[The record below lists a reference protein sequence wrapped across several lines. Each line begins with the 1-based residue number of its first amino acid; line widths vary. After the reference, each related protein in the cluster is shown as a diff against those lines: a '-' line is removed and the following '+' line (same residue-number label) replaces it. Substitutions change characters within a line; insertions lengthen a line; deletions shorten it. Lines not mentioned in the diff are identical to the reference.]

1 MSSVVKKSSHFT
13 PKLKKKAIRRKG
25 TSLSKPT
32 GIITP
37 PTTQV
42 SQAEGI
48 DKENKE
54 NHEKDIEISSSE
66 KIDKET
72 PNFNF
77 SLQTNKPDISSLVEE
92 DVDPMDA
99 SRKISPD
106 QLQDSESGNESQ
118 EEANEYGDNDIFKKP
133 EELRTYRRQSS
144 IRAQRRLSGIT
155 PNIIRNRTSSTS
167 VSITPTVSVQPEGT
181 DGLGQ
186 APMKIGI
193 PISKPSKRRSLVAH
207 HRPGI
212 KKALALNASII
223 QTPKDSRRLGSDD
236 EDNKDAINLSQAKYV
251 IGIDPKTNKLKK
263 FRTDTG
269 EEESSDNEDKD
280 SDILEDDDASIDS
293 KSRRLKYKLIPLAP
307 KDLDTHITSIKQLPR
322 KVEDSDLELFSQIG
336 VQIDTITMADLCKP
350 SLPIGEIS
358 ENFQLVKEAQEKI
371 RKKKLRKRVDRMRAR
386 TERKTLEEITGAD
399 DKPEEQ
405 ERKKVQN
412 DLLNVDDVPT
422 ESTSIKLSMQNGSIV
437 VDEDSTVV
445 NRHRNHDTS
454 GKSREESN
462 PFENPI
468 TSSTYS
474 KRKHTDRWTPE
485 ELKQFYT
492 ALSTWG
498 TDFTFIAQL
507 FPYRT
512 RKQIKLK
519 FNLEEKKYP
528 EIVEIALRRKLPAD
542 FDKYCDAS
550 KNKFETLE
558 FYNEELKQIRLKHEQ
573 HMAEI
578 VEERQKAIK
587 EDAEA
592 SRRREIEIRTGSK
605 PMTRAEK
612 VKELRKNEM
621 VLGSIDDVKKQ
632 RTETD

>member
-1 MSSVVKKSSHFT
+1 
-13 PKLKKKAIRRKG
+13 
-25 TSLSKPT
+25 
-32 GIITP
+32 
-37 PTTQV
+37 
-42 SQAEGI
+42 
-48 DKENKE
+48 
-54 NHEKDIEISSSE
+54 
-66 KIDKET
+66 
-72 PNFNF
+72 
-77 SLQTNKPDISSLVEE
+77 
-92 DVDPMDA
+92 
-99 SRKISPD
+99 
-106 QLQDSESGNESQ
+106 
-118 EEANEYGDNDIFKKP
+118 
-133 EELRTYRRQSS
+133 
-144 IRAQRRLSGIT
+144 
-155 PNIIRNRTSSTS
+155 
-167 VSITPTVSVQPEGT
+167 
-181 DGLGQ
+181 
-186 APMKIGI
+186 
-193 PISKPSKRRSLVAH
+193 
-207 HRPGI
+207 
-212 KKALALNASII
+212 
-223 QTPKDSRRLGSDD
+223 
-236 EDNKDAINLSQAKYV
+236 
-251 IGIDPKTNKLKK
+251 
-263 FRTDTG
+263 
-269 EEESSDNEDKD
+269 
-280 SDILEDDDASIDS
+280 
-293 KSRRLKYKLIPLAP
+293 
-307 KDLDTHITSIKQLPR
+307 
-322 KVEDSDLELFSQIG
+322 
-336 VQIDTITMADLCKP
+336 
-350 SLPIGEIS
+350 
-358 ENFQLVKEAQEKI
+358 
-371 RKKKLRKRVDRMRAR
+371 
-386 TERKTLEEITGAD
+386 
-399 DKPEEQ
+399 
-405 ERKKVQN
+405 
-412 DLLNVDDVPT
+412 
-422 ESTSIKLSMQNGSIV
+422 MQNGSIV

>member
-25 TSLSKPT
+25 SSISKPT

-42 SQAEGI
+42 SQIDDI
-48 DKENKE
+48 DKANKE
-54 NHEKDIEISSSE
+54 HNVNDIGIASSQ
-66 KIDKET
+66 KIDNKT

-77 SLQTNKPDISSLVEE
+77 SLQTNKPDISNLEE
-92 DVDPMDA
+92 DDVDPMDTT
-99 SRKISPD
+99 KKVSPD
-106 QLQDSESGNESQ
+106 QEEDSESDNESQ
-118 EEANEYGDNDIFKKP
+118 EGANEYGDNDIFKKP

-155 PNIIRNRTSSTS
+155 PNIIRNRTGSTS
-167 VSITPTVSVQPEGT
+167 VSITPTSSVQPEGT
-181 DGLGQ
+181 DGQGQ

-193 PISKPSKRRSLVAH
+193 PISKPSKRRALGAH

-223 QTPKDSRRLGSDD
+223 LTPKESQELATDE
-236 EDNKDAINLSQAKYV
+236 EDNKAAINLSQAKFV
-251 IGIDPKTNKLKK
+251 IGIDPKTNKLRKY
-263 FRTDTG
+263 RTDTG
-269 EEESSDNEDKD
+269 EEESSDNEGKD
-280 SDILEDDDASIDS
+280 SDQEHDS
-293 KSRRLKYKLIPLAP
+293 DSSESRSKRLKHKLIPIAP
-307 KDLDTHITSIKQLPR
+307 KDLDTRITSIKQLPR

-336 VQIDTITMADLCKP
+336 VQVDTITMADLCKP

-371 RKKKLRKRVDRMRAR
+371 RKQKLRKRVDRMRAR
-386 TERKTLEEITGAD
+386 TERKALEEITGVS

-405 ERKKVQN
+405 ERKKAQN
-412 DLLNVDDVPT
+412 ELLNVDDVPT

-437 VDEDSTVV
+437 VDEDSTIV

-558 FYNEELKQIRLKHEQ
+558 FYNEELKQMRLKHEQ

>member
-13 PKLKKKAIRRKG
+13 PKIKKNPIRRKG
-25 TSLSKPT
+25 SSISKQS

-37 PTTQV
+37 PTTQITQT
-42 SQAEGI
+42 SQSDDI
-48 DKENKE
+48 DKDQ
-54 NHEKDIEISSSE
+54 EKDVKSRSQSIES
-66 KIDKET
+66 KT
-72 PNFNF
+72 PPSFNF
-77 SLQTNKPDISSLVEE
+77 SLQTSKPDTSLLEE
-92 DVDPMDA
+92 DVDPMDT
-99 SRKISPD
+99 SRKISQND
-106 QLQDSESGNESQ
+106 LDESESDEENQ
-118 EEANEYGDNDIFKKP
+118 EANEYGDNDIFKKP
-133 EELRTYRRQSS
+133 EDLKTYRRQSS

-155 PNIIRNRTSSTS
+155 PNIIRNRTGSTS
-167 VSITPTVSVQPEGT
+167 LSITPTGSVQPEGA

-193 PISKPSKRRSLVAH
+193 PISKPSKRKSLVNN

-212 KKALALNASII
+212 KKLVLNPSII
-223 QTPKDSRRLGSDD
+223 QTPKESQEIHDDIADSKNSTST
-236 EDNKDAINLSQAKYV
+236 SQAKYV
-251 IGIDPKTNKLKK
+251 IGIDPKTNKLRK
-263 FRTDTG
+263 FRTDNG
-269 EEESSDNEDKD
+269 EEVDANESEHKETELLDEEDGALIEDNT
-280 SDILEDDDASIDS
+280 
-293 KSRRLKYKLIPLAP
+293 RLLRNRLIPVAP
-307 KDLDTHITSIKQLPR
+307 KGLDTRITSIKQLPR
-322 KVEDSDLELFSQIG
+322 KVDDSDLELFSQIG
-336 VQIDTITMADLCKP
+336 VQVDTITMADLCKP

-371 RKKKLRKRVDRMRAR
+371 RKQKLRKRVDRMRAR
-386 TERKTLEEITGAD
+386 TERRALEEITGSSE
-399 DKPEEQ
+399 KPVEQ
-405 ERKKVQN
+405 ERKKAQN
-412 DLLNVDDVPT
+412 DLLNVDAPT

-485 ELKQFYT
+485 ELKQFYN

-558 FYNEELKQIRLKHEQ
+558 FYNEELKQIRVKHEQ

-632 RTETD
+632 RTEAE

>member
-25 TSLSKPT
+25 SSISKPT

-42 SQAEGI
+42 SQADDI
-48 DKENKE
+48 DKANKE
-54 NHEKDIEISSSE
+54 HHLKDIGISRSQG
-66 KIDKET
+66 IDKET

-77 SLQTNKPDISSLVEE
+77 SLQTNKPDISNLEE
-92 DVDPMDA
+92 DDVDPMDTT
-99 SRKISPD
+99 RKISPD
-106 QLQDSESGNESQ
+106 QEEGSDSENESQ

-155 PNIIRNRTSSTS
+155 PNIIRNRTGSTS
-167 VSITPTVSVQPEGT
+167 VSITPTGSVQPEGS

-223 QTPKDSRRLGSDD
+223 LTPKESQELASDD
-236 EDNKDAINLSQAKYV
+236 EDNKDAFNLSQAKYV

-263 FRTDTG
+263 FRTDIG
-269 EEESSDNEDKD
+269 EEDASDNEGKD
-280 SDILEDDDASIDS
+280 SDQEHDS
-293 KSRRLKYKLIPLAP
+293 DSTESRSKRLKHKLIPIAP
-307 KDLDTHITSIKQLPR
+307 KDLDTRITSIKQLPR

-336 VQIDTITMADLCKP
+336 VQVDTITMADLCKP

-371 RKKKLRKRVDRMRAR
+371 RKQKLRKRVDRMRAR
-386 TERKTLEEITGAD
+386 TERKGLEEVTGAS

-405 ERKKVQN
+405 ERKKAQN
-412 DLLNVDDVPT
+412 DLLNVDHVPT